1 MVYIRS
7 VAVGL
12 LTGVAAMVIS
22 TIVWM
27 IVGGYQLR
35 SQFPHA
41 EISLDLRS
49 VLGRP
54 SRLWL
59 AALAGFG
66 VGFYWRYRRRAFP

>member
-1 MVYIRS
+1 MVYIKS
-7 VAVGL
+7 VVVGL
-12 LTGVAAMVIS
+12 VTGAAAMVIS

-49 VLGRP
+49 VLSRP
-54 SRLWL
+54 SLLWL
-59 AALAGFG
+59 GALAGFSA
-66 VGFYWRYRRRAFP
+66 GFYWRYRRGFS

>member
-1 MVYIRS
+1 MLYIKS

-12 LTGVAAMVIS
+12 LTGAAAMVIS

-41 EISLDLRS
+41 EISFDLRS
-49 VLGRP
+49 VLSRP
-54 SRLWL
+54 SLLWL
-59 AALAGFG
+59 AALAGFSA
-66 VGFYWRYRRRAFP
+66 GFYWRYRRGFFL